1 MTTQEKIQYIEA
13 TLVEINKY
21 IYEDEK
27 YWRSRASF
35 DGEKVV
41 YKVETEVLEEA
52 VDMLEM
58 NNMAFEI
65 PKVQHHAPAWT
76 FIYLYTEAK

>member
-1 MTTQEKIQYIEA
+1 MTTQEKVWFIEEI
-13 TLVEINKY
+13 LVEINKY
-21 IYEDEK
+21 IYQDEK
-27 YWRSRASF
+27 YWNSRAAF

-41 YKVETEVLEEA
+41 YKVETEDLEEA

-58 NNMAFEI
+58 NNLAFEI

-76 FIYLYTEAK
+76 FIYLYIEEK

>member
-1 MTTQEKIQYIEA
+1 MTKQEKIQYIEA

-21 IYEDEK
+21 IYQDEK

-35 DGEKVV
+35 DGEKVA

>member
-1 MTTQEKIQYIEA
+1 MTKQEKIQYIEA
-13 TLVEINKY
+13 TLVEINKC
-21 IYEDEK
+21 IYQDEK
-27 YWRSRASF
+27 YWNSRASF

-41 YKVETEVLEEA
+41 YKVETEDLEEA

-65 PKVQHHAPAWT
+65 PKVQLHAPAWT